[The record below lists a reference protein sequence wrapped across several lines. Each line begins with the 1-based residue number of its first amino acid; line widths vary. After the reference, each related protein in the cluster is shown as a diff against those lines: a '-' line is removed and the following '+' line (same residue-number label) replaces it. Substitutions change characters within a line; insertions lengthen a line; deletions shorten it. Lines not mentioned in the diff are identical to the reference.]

1 MRKYLLY
8 LGTLLMLITS
18 CKQDV
23 NTANVEFGKDLN
35 VSWELITNF
44 SDEGDGIFEAH
55 FLLENKGTTEIK
67 AGDWKLFFSMAPRKI
82 LSEKTTGN
90 AIFKH
95 RNGDLFY
102 VEPLEGFSI
111 PAGETLEVKYYGN
124 GPVIKVSDAPI
135 GIYIAGGENELNTV
149 AINNYTILPFTRP
162 EQINRFGDDKEPIP
176 DAGYY
181 FAQNKGTEFIST
193 EKLAPFTPV
202 PNTYSYGEVI
212 NIETGF
218 NITEGGVL
226 SNEIGFLKE
235 ELAKMSISVVGGIP
249 VEIAVKEGLKEEGYE
264 LNISSDM
271 VIINGGDPTGV
282 FYGVQSFIAYLSN
295 CKNANI
301 PVRALQVE
309 DAPAFGY
316 RGMHLDVARN
326 FQTKET
332 VLKFIDFMSAYK
344 MNTIEIYLSE
354 DEGWRIEIAALPELT
369 QVGSQ
374 RGHSADESEF
384 IQPAYGSGAEPGKL
398 YGSGFYTRADYV
410 EILRY
415 ATKRHVKVIPT
426 INVPGHSRA
435 AIKAMQNRYERLMA
449 EGDEEGALEYYL
461 HDPNDKSVYS
471 GAQSFNDNILCVCK
485 ESTVKFF
492 VTVLDEI
499 IDMYKEAEAPLEMFH
514 SGGDEVPA
522 GSWEKSPL
530 CEELMKTTP
539 EIKNARNWQAYYFKK
554 IVKEIKDR
562 GLLVGGWEE

>member
-1 MRKYLLY
+1 
-8 LGTLLMLITS
+8 
-18 CKQDV
+18 
-23 NTANVEFGKDLN
+23 
-35 VSWELITNF
+35 
-44 SDEGDGIFEAH
+44 
-55 FLLENKGTTEIK
+55 
-67 AGDWKLFFSMAPRKI
+67 
-82 LSEKTTGN
+82 
-90 AIFKH
+90 
-95 RNGDLFY
+95 
-102 VEPLEGFSI
+102 
-111 PAGETLEVKYYGN
+111 
-124 GPVIKVSDAPI
+124 
-135 GIYIAGGENELNTV
+135 
-149 AINNYTILPFTRP
+149 
-162 EQINRFGDDKEPIP
+162 
-176 DAGYY
+176 
-181 FAQNKGTEFIST
+181 
-193 EKLAPFTPV
+193 
-202 PNTYSYGEVI
+202 
-212 NIETGF
+212 
-218 NITEGGVL
+218 
-226 SNEIGFLKE
+226 
-235 ELAKMSISVVGGIP
+235 
-249 VEIAVKEGLKEEGYE
+249 
-264 LNISSDM
+264 
-271 VIINGGDPTGV
+271 
-282 FYGVQSFIAYLSN
+282 
-295 CKNANI
+295 
-301 PVRALQVE
+301 
-309 DAPAFGY
+309 
-316 RGMHLDVARN
+316 
-326 FQTKET
+326 T

-374 RGHSADESEF
+374 RGHSADESKF
-384 IQPAYGSGAEPGKL
+384 IQPAYGSGAEPGKSF
-398 YGSGFYTRADYV
+398 GSGFYTRADYV

-435 AIKAMQNRYERLMA
+435 AIKAMQNRYDRLMA

-562 GLLVGGWEE
+562 GLLVGGWEEVAMLFNDDNTWEANPDFADGEIYPYVWNSLWGQQDLAYKLANAGYPVVLCNVNNFYFDLAYNKDPEERGLYWGGFVDTKKAFEFIPYDLFKSMRTDPMGKPFSQSDFEGMVRLKEEAKANIAGLQGQLWGETINSGNDRLEYYYLPKIFGLAERAWQGQADWGYIQDETEREAGLEKAWNEFANRVGQFEFARISQLSGGYNYRVPQPGAKIIDEKVHVNVRFPGVVVRYTTDGTEPTESSNLYTEPFSTEGGEVTLKAFSPSGKTSRTITIK